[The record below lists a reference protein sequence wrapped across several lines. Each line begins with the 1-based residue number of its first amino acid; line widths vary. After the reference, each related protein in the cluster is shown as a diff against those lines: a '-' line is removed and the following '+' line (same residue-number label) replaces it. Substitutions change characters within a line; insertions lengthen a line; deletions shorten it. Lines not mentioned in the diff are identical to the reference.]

1 MNSKFEKFV
10 EILSQYRC
18 THMHLQS
25 ECEKCV
31 LCIKKFCQ
39 NIFVNSERFVKFV
52 KLKTHEN
59 FVLYSI
65 SLWTQPVQHKFSQ
78 KLKLWRLIYN

>member
-52 KLKTHEN
+52 KLKTHEILCYTV
-59 FVLYSI
+59 FHFEL
-65 SLWTQPVQHKFSQ
+65 SLCSTSLAK
-78 KLKLWRLIYN
+78 N